1 MNEKYEQYDDYTINI
16 LMNEPWEISD
26 KPYKLHA
33 AYALSCLFEVAAPED
48 DDEQSIGRDAI
59 WGQRVPKKILDNLVV
74 DIAESFND
82 AARNFKQVD
91 IWERRYSIRKLNAF
105 DAKRLIK
112 IFDFRLED
120 EDYIIEKSGVMN
132 LAGPVHEM
140 LKKYETE
147 LDEFRENKKYLRQVI
162 MLAEDDENNGWDKLT
177 DMEIAM
183 YCWALFYNKH
193 QHENLLEFLTKYKK
207 YLYVDENDIN
217 DCMTDKARFC
227 QRPQGMYTFS
237 ATKVKQWNDI
247 AKQVSYA
254 SDIPE
259 KEADDYWYEVALKGN
274 FKPIDKLKE
283 G

>member
-1 MNEKYEQYDDYTINI
+1 MNEKYEQYDDYTIDI

-48 DDEQSIGRDAI
+48 DDEQSIGRDVI

-120 EDYIIEKSGVMN
+120 GDYIIEKSGDEPC
-132 LAGPVHEM
+132 GPRTRNA
-140 LKKYETE
+140 KK
-147 LDEFRENKKYLRQVI
+147 V
-162 MLAEDDENNGWDKLT
+162 
-177 DMEIAM
+177 
-183 YCWALFYNKH
+183 
-193 QHENLLEFLTKYKK
+193 
-207 YLYVDENDIN
+207 
-217 DCMTDKARFC
+217 
-227 QRPQGMYTFS
+227 
-237 ATKVKQWNDI
+237 
-247 AKQVSYA
+247 
-254 SDIPE
+254 
-259 KEADDYWYEVALKGN
+259 
-274 FKPIDKLKE
+274 
-283 G
+283 

>member
-48 DDEQSIGRDAI
+48 DDEQSIGRDVI

-112 IFDFRLED
+112 IFDFTHLKNHISFRVTGSALSFNKAVCK
-120 EDYIIEKSGVMN
+120 IFKSRGVC
-132 LAGPVHEM
+132 V
-140 LKKYETE
+140 
-147 LDEFRENKKYLRQVI
+147 
-162 MLAEDDENNGWDKLT
+162 NGGK
-177 DMEIAM
+177 
-183 YCWALFYNKH
+183 
-193 QHENLLEFLTKYKK
+193 
-207 YLYVDENDIN
+207 
-217 DCMTDKARFC
+217 R
-227 QRPQGMYTFS
+227 
-237 ATKVKQWNDI
+237 
-247 AKQVSYA
+247 
-254 SDIPE
+254 
-259 KEADDYWYEVALKGN
+259 
-274 FKPIDKLKE
+274 
-283 G
+283 